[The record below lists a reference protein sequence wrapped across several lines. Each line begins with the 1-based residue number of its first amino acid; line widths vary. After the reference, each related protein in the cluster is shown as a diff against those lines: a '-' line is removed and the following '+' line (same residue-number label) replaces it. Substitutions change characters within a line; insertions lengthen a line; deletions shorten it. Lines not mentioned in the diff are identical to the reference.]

1 MKFNYQLVSI
11 LTGVS
16 VALVQVESILAQTS
30 VEVGKIAKGITV
42 VIQSKNSNSQ
52 GSGIIIQ
59 KDTQKDINTYTI
71 LTAAHVVSRNNQ
83 LEIATSDGQR
93 YPLKESKI
101 RKLKDIDLAVVKFSS
116 KKNYDIAKLGNSKQI
131 AEGETSFVAGFAS
144 SPGISDEYIYRFT
157 EGKITANASTFVADG
172 YSLVYSNDTL
182 DGMSGGPVLNVKGEV
197 IAVHGRGYD
206 ATAEVSSVN
215 PSIAKVKRAFN
226 YAIPINTFLQK
237 SSNLGVRI
245 ASSSSV
251 NFTPSV
257 ATAPKSDDL
266 YVKGLN
272 KYRQANYQGAIE
284 DFSAAIKMNP
294 KASKAFFDRANVYYD
309 MKNYKQAAADYSQA
323 IQINPEFTNALLARG
338 NVYYQSGDMQAA
350 INDYEKVISLDK
362 NNADAYNNRG
372 RIRMNQGNLKAAIA
386 DFNQSIQLNPR
397 FAGAYNNRGNA
408 RRLLGDLD
416 EVIADFNRALAINPK
431 YAEAYYNRG
440 LVRYN
445 SGDAQGALK
454 DYDDSLRIDPNFAPA
469 YVNRGNIR
477 NELGQKQLAIADYT
491 QSIQLNPNFS
501 LAYINRGNVRNDLG
515 DRQGAIEDYTQGIN
529 LDPKFA
535 SAYEKRGTARA
546 LLGDRKG
553 ALSDLQQAADL
564 FNQQGNREFHQRTLE
579 KIRLIERYSSR

>member
-1 MKFNYQLVSI
+1 MKFNYQIASI
-11 LTGVS
+11 LTGVTI
-16 VALVQVESILAQTS
+16 ALVQIESTTAQTP
-30 VEVGKIAKGITV
+30 VEVGKVAKTITV
-42 VIQSKNSNSQ
+42 VIESKNFNSQ
-52 GSGIIIQ
+52 GSGVIIQ
-59 KDTQKDINTYTI
+59 KDSQNNNNTYTI
-71 LTAAHVVSRNNQ
+71 LTAAHVVDKNNKY
-83 LEIATSDGQR
+83 EVVTPDGQR
-93 YPLKESKI
+93 YSLKESGI
-101 RKLKDIDLAVVKFSS
+101 RRLKDVDLAVVKFSS
-116 KKNYDIAKLGNSKQI
+116 NRNYEIAKFGNSDKMI
-131 AEGETSFVAGFAS
+131 EGSTSFVAGFANI
-144 SPGISDEYIYRFT
+144 PGASIPFTYRFT
-157 EGKITANASTFVADG
+157 YGKITANASAAVADG

-182 DGMSGGPVLNVKGEV
+182 DGMSGGPVLNEKGEV

-206 ATAEVSSVN
+206 ATPEISSIN
-215 PSIAKVKRAFN
+215 PSIAKVKRDFN
-226 YAIPINTFLQK
+226 YAIPINTFLKK

-245 ASSSSV
+245 GISILSNSIATSRAS
-251 NFTPSV
+251 
-257 ATAPKSDDL
+257 KLDDF

-284 DFSAAIKMNP
+284 DFNAAIKMNP
-294 KASKAFFDRANVYYD
+294 KASKAFFDRGNVYYD

-350 INDYEKVISLDK
+350 ISDYEKVISLDK

-445 SGDAQGALK
+445 SGDTQGALK
-454 DYDDSLRIDPNFAPA
+454 DYNDSLRIDPNFAPA
-469 YVNRGNIR
+469 YLNRGNIR

-491 QSIQLNPNFS
+491 QSIELNPNFS

-564 FNQQGNREFHQRTLE
+564 FNQQGNREFYQRTLE